1 MNPDTARIRVRSA
14 LLLLAALGAAAPAA
28 AQAPGWKLGLSA
40 SETWISNVR
49 LAADRTNAF
58 MSRFSVKLS
67 RNIQAPRW
75 QLGLNG
81 AASQNFFH
89 GGSARRLNKISYSGG
104 MQFGYQFSARASL
117 SVKDSFRSS
126 YTGDVID
133 LVGLDQPYEGEVLL
147 PHTNQKRNSAHASLN
162 LQVSALTTAS
172 VTGSYYKALF
182 QQDEVNQPRLRN
194 GDKLAGG
201 LGLSR
206 KLSDEDSVN
215 LSYGFAKS
223 DQRLTSAYIHSV
235 SLGYA
240 RVLGEFT
247 NAGLF
252 IGASR
257 REAIATTDPTTT
269 DPATTAPRT
278 TLTGGVALGREL
290 ENSSV
295 SLGYSRNLEP
305 LFGFGRDVVHDSFHL
320 SLRRTMTRHVAMT
333 ARGSYSRSRDPLDP
347 TFSYNAWSVGF
358 GPGLN
363 LNLDRGLH
371 LNVGYSFAMRDRL
384 AGEAAGPR
392 RFQSHRLGLQL
403 GWNTAF

>member
-14 LLLLAALGAAAPAA
+14 LLLLAALGSAAPAA
-28 AQAPGWKLGLSA
+28 AQAPGWKLGLTA

-58 MSRFSVKLS
+58 TSRFSVKLS
-67 RNIQAPRW
+67 RNLQAPRW

-81 AASQNFFH
+81 AGSQNFFH
-89 GGSARRLNKISYSGG
+89 GGAVSRLNKINYSGG

-133 LVGLDQPYEGEVLL
+133 LVGLDEPYEGEVLL
-147 PHTNQKRNSAHASLN
+147 PHTNQKRNSAHATLS

-172 VTGSYYKALF
+172 VTGSYYTALF
-182 QQDEVNQPRLRN
+182 QQDEASQPRLRN
-194 GDKLAGG
+194 GDKLSGG

-206 KLSDEDSVN
+206 KLSLEDSVN
-215 LSYGFAKS
+215 LTYSFAKS
-223 DQRLTSAYIHSV
+223 DQRVTSAHIQSV

-257 REAIATTDPTTT
+257 REAITTTDPTTT
-269 DPATTAPRT
+269 DPTTTAPRT
-278 TLTGGVALGREL
+278 TLTGGLAVAREL

-295 SLGYSRNLEP
+295 SLGYNRNLEP
-305 LFGFGRDVVHDSFHL
+305 LFGFGRDVVHDTFRL
-320 SLRRTMTRHVAMT
+320 SMRRTFTRSLAMNV
-333 ARGSYSRSRDPLDP
+333 RGSYSRNRDPSDP
-347 TFSYNAWSVGF
+347 SFSYNAWSVGG
-358 GPGLN
+358 GPGFN

-392 RFQSHRLGLQL
+392 RFQSHRVGLQL